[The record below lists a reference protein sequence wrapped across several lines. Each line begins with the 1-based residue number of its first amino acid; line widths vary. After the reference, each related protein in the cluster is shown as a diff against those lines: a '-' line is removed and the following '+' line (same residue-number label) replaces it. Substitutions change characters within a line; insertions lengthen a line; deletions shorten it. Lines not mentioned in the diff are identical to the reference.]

1 MKLRAILLA
10 AVPFLLSMDPC
21 ARVRAQGSAQWLAAS
36 DPHYLLYPRVAVAT
50 MDGATVFQTMGDSGL
65 AFTRVNATGTVDW
78 SVRIARDQFPLPL
91 GKTAMTA
98 MPDGGI
104 ALLLHR
110 PGSPG
115 ADSAHADLVRIS
127 TTGNWAWSRLIT
139 VPGNGMAVTI
149 DDLGVE
155 ANAQGELFVRVSIT
169 DASIVM
175 KLDAPGTV
183 LWSRRIGDG
192 APGSFTREIAKVVPL
207 SDGGC
212 AFLGTD
218 ELPTEAGVSVGRLDA
233 NGGLLWH
240 KAFTY
245 DAQPVAF
252 LDPALAVGPGDA
264 LFVCARLD
272 LIGISNNILLHRI
285 DAGGALLRSDLYE
298 AGDGLLLNDPI
309 PVPVGT
315 NDLVLLAW
323 SPAGLFM
330 PRATLIRLDGQHAV
344 MEAFAAVSDTVSS
357 VGRTV
362 TGWHG
367 AARNGVLHLVGEY
380 WNRHLAF
387 GTEEHAQALWRIQG
401 PLHELCFLEPFA
413 VQHTAIPSGLVNVQ
427 AVGTIQNTAGSSTL
441 VPSLHALLAPPVLG
455 SFCSATSVNAHD
467 RMQLIPVHPNPV
479 RAGDRVHVAFDGPAR
494 VRVFDA
500 FGRVV
505 MDRTLVS
512 GDRGLQLDPGMGPGL
527 YGLEISP
534 RNEEGM
540 LRGRLIVE

>member
-1 MKLRAILLA
+1 MKLRAHVLTVASCVWLTSSCPTAI
-10 AVPFLLSMDPC
+10 
-21 ARVRAQGSAQWLAAS
+21 AQGTVQWLAEPN
-36 DPHYLLYPRVAVAT
+36 PHYLLYPRAAVAT
-50 MDGATVFQTMGDSGL
+50 MDDATVMQTMGDSGL

-91 GKTAMTA
+91 GKVAMTA

-104 ALLLHR
+104 VLLLHR

-115 ADSAHADLVRIS
+115 ADSVHADLVRVS
-127 TTGNWAWSRLIT
+127 TSGTTAWSRLIA
-139 VPGNGMAVTI
+139 VPGNSMAVTI

-155 ANAQGELFVRVSIT
+155 ATDQGDLFVSVSIP

-175 KLDAPGTV
+175 KLDAGGTV
-183 LWSRRIGDG
+183 LWSRRIGEG
-192 APGSFTREIAKVVPL
+192 APGSFAWEVAKVVPL

-233 NGGLLWH
+233 TGGLLWH
-240 KAFTY
+240 KAFVY
-245 DAQPVAF
+245 DAQPVAL
-252 LDPALAVGPGDA
+252 LDPALAVGPGDE
-264 LFVCARLD
+264 LIVSARLD
-272 LIGISNNILLHRI
+272 LIGISNNVLLHRI
-285 DAGGALLRSDLYE
+285 DAAGALLRSDLYE

-315 NDLVLLAW
+315 NDLLLLGW
-323 SPAGLFM
+323 TPAGLFM

-344 MEAFAAVSDTVSS
+344 VEAFASISDTVNA

-367 AARNGVLHLVGEY
+367 AVRNGVLHLVGEY
-380 WNRHLAF
+380 RKRDLSF

-401 PLHELCFLEPFA
+401 PLHELCFLQPFA
-413 VQHTAIPSGLVNVQ
+413 VQHIAIPSGLVSVQ
-427 AVGTIQNTAGSSTL
+427 AVGTIQNTGGSSTS
-441 VPSLHALLAPPVLG
+441 VPSVHAVPAPPAWG
-455 SFCSATSVNAHD
+455 SFCSATSVNTHD
-467 RMQLIPVHPNPV
+467 RMQLIPIHPNPV

-500 FGRVV
+500 FSRVV

-512 GDRGLQLDPGMGPGL
+512 GDRGLQLDLGMVPGL

-534 RNEEGM
+534 SNEEGM
-540 LRGRLIVE
+540 LRARLVVE